1 MLYRDGVPTAEDLAR
16 ITPDRQRMESGPVAV
31 FECFQNIPCD
41 PCHTSCSSC
50 AVLPFEDLN
59 DLPRVD
65 LDKCSGCG
73 VCVAACPGLAVFIV
87 DLTAGGEGRAV
98 VQIPWEFLP
107 VPEKGEAV
115 RLTDRTGEIIGDGVC
130 VKRLRF
136 KDRTWVLH
144 LDVPADLAME
154 ARGISLPALRDA
166 RRDVG

>member
-16 ITPDRQRMESGPVAV
+16 ITPDRERMESGPVAV
-31 FECFQNIPCD
+31 FECFQHIPCD

-87 DLTAGGEGRAV
+87 DLTAGGDGRAV

-107 VPEKGEAV
+107 VPERGEAV
-115 RLTDRTGEIIGDGVC
+115 KLTDRAGEIIGDGVC

-144 LDVPADLAME
+144 LEVPAELAME
-154 ARGISLPALRDA
+154 ARGISLPALHAA
-166 RRDVG
+166 RRNAG